1 MNFSEAIIPFSSKPL
16 SYHLVRS
23 LLQEYQRPNDK
34 INELVKAGIL
44 STLKRGLYIAGPKL
58 TIAKPDH
65 FLIANHLWGPSYVS
79 IDAALSWYGFIPE
92 RVYEISSVTTK
103 AAHKFSN
110 TEGLFEYTRLP
121 LPYYSFGIIQITL
134 GSEQIAMIASPEK
147 ALCDK
152 IITTAGLILSSRQS
166 SRYYL
171 LENLRA
177 DKTLLKTLNTDVIE
191 AWISAAPKKSS
202 LQMLVKTLHKL

>member
-1 MNFSEAIIPFSSKPL
+1 M
-16 SYHLVRS
+16 
-23 LLQEYQRPNDK
+23 
-34 INELVKAGIL
+34 
-44 STLKRGLYIAGPKL
+44 
-58 TIAKPDH
+58 
-65 FLIANHLWGPSYVS
+65 
-79 IDAALSWYGFIPE
+79 
-92 RVYEISSVTTK
+92 
-103 AAHKFSN
+103 
-110 TEGLFEYTRLP
+110 P